1 MPSSDYNKY
10 LAAIKAAND
19 MENKRAFAA
28 DQKRAYRQLRPHGR
42 RRGLSAPAVPLQRLT
57 DRGVPRPQAGAPLLC
72 GLYGRPMLQ

>member
-19 MENKRAFAA
+19 MENKELL
-28 DQKRAYRQLRPHGR
+28 RQIKNELIANY
-42 RRGLSAPAVPLQRLT
+42 GLMPA
-57 DRGVPRPQAGAPLLC
+57 AGAPLLC

>member
-19 MENKRAFAA
+19 MENKELL
-28 DQKRAYRQLRPHGR
+28 RQIKNELIANY
-42 RRGLSAPAVPLQRLT
+42 GLMDDDVDYLPLQRLT
-57 DRGVPRPQAGAPLLC
+57 DRGVPRPAAGAPLLC

>member
-19 MENKRAFAA
+19 MENKELL
-28 DQKRAYRQLRPHGR
+28 RQIKNELIANYGLMDDDVDYLLRQFR
-42 RRGLSAPAVPLQRLT
+42 YKRLT